1 MFERYTERAR
11 RVLFF
16 ARYEA
21 SQLGSISIE
30 TEHLLLGL
38 IREGKGLTSRIFARS
53 HLSLESIRKE
63 IEGRTVF
70 REKVSTSVEIPF
82 SAETKRVLQFA
93 AEEADRLLHNYIGTE
108 HLLLG
113 ILREE
118 RSVAATIL
126 MEKGMRLNTVR
137 EDIVALLNEKT
148 TLTRVK
154 ETPLLAEFS
163 RDLTEAAMK
172 NQLDPL
178 VGRHIEIERVQQ
190 VLCRRTKNN
199 AVLIGEPGVGKTA
212 IVEGLAQKIVYG
224 DVPHFLADKRLLALD
239 ISLIVAGTKYRGQ
252 FEERLKAIMKE
263 LTENPN
269 IIVFIDELHT
279 LVGAGS
285 AEGSLD
291 AANILKPALSRG
303 EIRCIGA
310 TTPSEYRKYIEKDRS
325 LERRFQAIKVDP
337 PNERETIEVLM
348 GVKDR
353 YETFHHVEYTTEAIE
368 AAVYQSSRYITDRF
382 LPDKAIDLVDEAGAR
397 AKLREAGYSEEF
409 GEINRSIRV
418 AVEQMETAVSEKNF
432 EKAQFY
438 REQEVQAREN
448 LQFVREKFDVKSSTR
463 RVVVGKGE
471 IDEVVSKWTGVPLT
485 SINQDE
491 GDKLLHMEDAL
502 HNRVISQD
510 AAISA
515 LSRAIRR
522 SRAGLKSPNRPVGS
536 FIFLGPTGVGKTE
549 LARAIANFLFGSDHA
564 LIRFDMSE
572 YMEKH
577 SVSKLIGS
585 PPGYVGHE
593 EGGQLTEKV
602 KRNPYSVVLLDE
614 VEKAH
619 PDLFNILLQV
629 FEDGHLTDG
638 LGNRVNFKNT
648 IIIMTSNI
656 GARFIQKKASLGF
669 QSADSGVISP
679 QRQRHGARRGEE
691 DVQPGV
697 HQPHRRDHRL
707 RGALGRRPPDHHQAA
722 REAGERQPG
731 RPPAPPRARAGS
743 HRLDHRADVQGS
755 LVRRPSAAPR
765 DPALYRG
772 SAVRGAHPRAPQGGR
787 HPGVPRC
794 GEPGVP
800 SGRRDRERPPAG
812 LTRLRM
818 GGPCH
823 GYGAA
828 SARPLGS
835 LARLRSSKLMAWPL
849 PGPSVRAAAGRS
861 QPPIMR
867 VFALLLVAL
876 AAAGEVRAQ
885 TPPAGTPVRPG
896 PVRRRRAIFPRRSA
910 ARPSRRPAGC
920 PRPAPARSS
929 TRSCSASR
937 SRAEAP

>member
-21 SQLGSISIE
+21 SQLGSVSIE

-38 IREGKGLTSRIFARS
+38 IREGKGLTSRIFQRS

-63 IEGRTVF
+63 VEGRTVF

-82 SAETKRVLQFA
+82 SGETKRVLQYA
-93 AEEADRLLHNYIGTE
+93 AEEADRLLHSYIGTE

-118 RSVAATIL
+118 RSVAASIL

-137 EDIVALLNEKT
+137 DDIVQLLNEKT
-148 TLTRVK
+148 SLTRVK

-163 RDLTEAAMK
+163 RDLTDLAMK
-172 NQLDPL
+172 NTLDPL
-178 VGRHIEIERVQQ
+178 VGREHEIERVQQ

-263 LTENPN
+263 LSENPN
-269 IIVFIDELHT
+269 VIVFIDELHT

-310 TTPSEYRKYIEKDRS
+310 TTPAEYRKYIEKDRS

-337 PNERETIEVLM
+337 PSEKETIEILR

-353 YETFHHVEYTTEAIE
+353 YESFHHVEFTQEALE

-409 GEINRSIRV
+409 GEINKTIRV
-418 AVEQMETAVSEKNF
+418 AVEQMESAVSAKDF
-432 EKAQFY
+432 ERANFY
-438 REQEVQAREN
+438 RQQEEAAREN
-448 LQFVREKFDVKSSTR
+448 LMSVRERFDVKSSAR
-463 RVVVGKGE
+463 RVVVNKQE
-471 IDEVVSKWTGVPLT
+471 IDEVVAKWTGVPMT
-485 SINQDE
+485 AINEDE
-491 GDKLLHMEDAL
+491 SSKLLRMEDEL
-502 HNRVISQD
+502 HHRVISQEK
-510 AAISA
+510 AISA

-522 SRAGLKSPNRPVGS
+522 SRAGLKAATRPVGS
-536 FIFLGPTGVGKTE
+536 FVFLGPTGVGKTE
-549 LARAIANFLFGSDHA
+549 LARALAHFLFGSDAA

-614 VEKAH
+614 IEKAH

-656 GARFIQKKASLGF
+656 GARYIQKKASLGF
-669 QSADSGVISP
+669 QSSDAKEI
-679 QRQRHGARRGEE
+679 ARSVSDMVLGE
-691 DVQPGV
+691 
-697 HQPHRRDHRL
+697 
-707 RGALGRRPPDHHQAA
+707 
-722 REAGERQPG
+722 
-731 RPPAPPRARAGS
+731 
-743 HRLDHRADVQGS
+743 
-755 LVRRPSAAPR
+755 VRRTFNPEFINR
-765 DPALYRG
+765 IDEIIVFEALSDDDLRQITTLLVG
-772 SAVRGAHPRAPQGGR
+772 QLNANLVD
-787 HPGVPRC
+787 
-794 GEPGVP
+794 
-800 SGRRDRERPPAG
+800 RRLTIRMATEAIDWIIDLTCKDRS
-812 LTRLRM
+812 
-818 GGPCH
+818 
-823 GYGAA
+823 YG
-828 SARPLGS
+828 ARPL
-835 LARLRSSKLMAWPL
+835 
-849 PGPSVRAAAGRS
+849 
-861 QPPIMR
+861 
-867 VFALLLVAL
+867 
-876 AAAGEVRAQ
+876 
-885 TPPAGTPVRPG
+885 
-896 PVRRRRAIFPRRSA
+896 RRAIQRYIEDPLAEELIRGDLKGGEFEVYVEGGALAYRALDADGTVAAPGRRLA
-910 ARPSRRPAGC
+910 
-920 PRPAPARSS
+920 SS
-929 TRSCSASR
+929 V
-937 SRAEAP
+937 

>member
-53 HLSLESIRKE
+53 HLSLENIRKE

-118 RSVAATIL
+118 RSVAASIL

-137 EDIVALLNEKT
+137 EDIVQLLNEKT

-163 RDLTEAAMK
+163 RDLTESAMK

-178 VGRHIEIERVQQ
+178 VGRDYELERVQQ

-224 DVPHFLADKRLLALD
+224 DVPHFLADKRILALD

-263 LTENPN
+263 LTDNPN
-269 IIVFIDELHT
+269 IIVFIYELHT

-310 TTPSEYRKYIEKDRS
+310 TTPAEYRKYIEKDRS

-337 PNERETIEVLM
+337 PGERE
-348 GVKDR
+348 
-353 YETFHHVEYTTEAIE
+353 
-368 AAVYQSSRYITDRF
+368 
-382 LPDKAIDLVDEAGAR
+382 AIDLVDEAGAR

-409 GEINRSIRV
+409 GEINKSIRV
-418 AVEQMETAVSEKNF
+418 AVEQMESAVSQKDF

-438 REQEVQAREN
+438 REQEVTAREN
-448 LQFVREKFDVKSSTR
+448 LQFVRERFDVKSSAR
-463 RVVVGKGE
+463 KVIVGKQE
-471 IDEVVSKWTGVPLT
+471 IDEVVAKWTGVPLA

-491 GDKLLHMEDAL
+491 GDKLLRMEQEL
-502 HNRVISQD
+502 HRRVISQEK
-510 AAISA
+510 AISA
-515 LSRAIRR
+515 ISRAIRR
-522 SRAGLKSPNRPVGS
+522 SRAGLKNPARPVGS
-536 FIFLGPTGVGKTE
+536 FVFLGPTGVGKTE
-549 LARAIANFLFGSDHA
+549 LARALANFLFGSDHA

-614 VEKAH
+614 IEKAH
-619 PDLFNILLQV
+619 PDIFNIL
-629 FEDGHLTDG
+629 
-638 LGNRVNFKNT
+638 
-648 IIIMTSNI
+648 TSNI
-656 GARFIQKKASLGF
+656 GARFIQKKSSMGF
-669 QSADSGVISP
+669 QSADTITIDKSVSDMVL
-679 QRQRHGARRGEE
+679 GEVKRTFNPE
-691 DVQPGV
+691 FINRIDEIIVF
-697 HQPHRRDHRL
+697 DALNDDDL
-707 RGALGRRPPDHHQAA
+707 R
-722 REAGERQPG
+722 
-731 RPPAPPRARAGS
+731 
-743 HRLDHRADVQGS
+743 
-755 LVRRPSAAPR
+755 
-765 DPALYRG
+765 
-772 SAVRGAHPRAPQGGR
+772 
-787 HPGVPRC
+787 
-794 GEPGVP
+794 
-800 SGRRDRERPPAG
+800 
-812 LTRLRM
+812 
-818 GGPCH
+818 
-823 GYGAA
+823 
-828 SARPLGS
+828 
-835 LARLRSSKLMAWPL
+835 K
-849 PGPSVRAAAGRS
+849 
-861 QPPIMR
+861 IM
-867 VFALLLVAL
+867 ALLVNQLNANLVDRKL
-876 AAAGEVRAQ
+876 R
-885 TPPAGTPVRPG
+885 
-896 PVRRRRAIFPRRSA
+896 
-910 ARPSRRPAGC
+910 
-920 PRPAPARSS
+920 
-929 TRSCSASR
+929 
-937 SRAEAP
+937 

>member
-172 NQLDPL
+172 NVLDPL
-178 VGRHIEIERVQQ
+178 VGRHIELERVQQ

-224 DVPHFLADKRLLALD
+224 DVPHFLADKRILALD

-310 TTPSEYRKYIEKDRS
+310 TTPAEYRKYIEKDRS
-325 LERRFQAIKVDP
+325 LERRFQAVKVDP
-337 PNERETIEVLM
+337 PSEKETIEVLM

-353 YETFHHVEYTTEAIE
+353 YEQFHHVEYTNEAIE

-397 AKLREAGYSEEF
+397 AKLREAGYNSEEF

-418 AVEQMETAVSEKNF
+418 AVEQMENAVSEKNF

-448 LQFVREKFDVKSSTR
+448 LQFVREKFDVKTNTR
-463 RVVVGKGE
+463 KVTVGKAD

-491 GDKLLHMEDAL
+491 GDKLIHMEESL
-502 HNRVISQD
+502 HNRVISQEK
-510 AAISA
+510 AISA

-522 SRAGLKSPNRPVGS
+522 SRAGLKNPNRPVGS
-536 FIFLGPTGVGKTE
+536 FVFLGPTGVGKTE
-549 LARAIANFLFGSDHA
+549 LARALANFLFGSDHA

-614 VEKAH
+614 IEKAH

-656 GARFIQKKASLGF
+656 GARFIQKKAGLGF
-669 QSADSGVISP
+669 QTADAGAIS
-679 QRQRHGARRGEE
+679 RSVSDMVLGEVRKTFNPE
-691 DVQPGV
+691 FINRIDEIIVFEALSDDDL
-697 HQPHRRDHRL
+697 RTITRL
-707 RGALGRRPPDHHQAA
+707 LVKQLNDNLVDRKI
-722 REAGERQPG
+722 
-731 RPPAPPRARAGS
+731 
-743 HRLDHRADVQGS
+743 RLDLATEVVDWVIEQT
-755 LVRRPSAAPR
+755 
-765 DPALYRG
+765 
-772 SAVRGAHPRAPQGGR
+772 
-787 HPGVPRC
+787 C
-794 GEPGVP
+794 K
-800 SGRRDRERPPAG
+800 DRS
-812 LTRLRM
+812 
-818 GGPCH
+818 
-823 GYGAA
+823 YG
-828 SARPLGS
+828 ARPLRRAIQRYIEDPLSEELIRGHLKGGDIDVYLEGGS
-835 LARLRSSKLMAWPL
+835 LAY
-849 PGPSVRAAAGRS
+849 
-861 QPPIMR
+861 
-867 VFALLLVAL
+867 
-876 AAAGEVRAQ
+876 
-885 TPPAGTPVRPG
+885 
-896 PVRRRRAIFPRRSA
+896 
-910 ARPSRRPAGC
+910 RPAGETQEG
-920 PRPAPARSS
+920 RRLV
-929 TRSCSASR
+929 
-937 SRAEAP
+937 

>member
-53 HLSLESIRKE
+53 HLSLENIRKE

-82 SAETKRVLQFA
+82 SAETKSVLKFA

-118 RSVAATIL
+118 RSVAASIL
-126 MEKGMRLNTVR
+126 MEKGMRLNAVR
-137 EDIVALLNEKT
+137 EDIVQLLNEKT
-148 TLTRVK
+148 TLPRVK

-163 RDLTEAAMK
+163 RDLTESAMK

-178 VGRHIEIERVQQ
+178 VGREHELERVQQ

-224 DVPHFLADKRLLALD
+224 DVPHFLADKRILALD

-263 LTENPN
+263 LTDNPN

-310 TTPSEYRKYIEKDRS
+310 TTPAEYRKYIEKDRS

-337 PNERETIEVLM
+337 PGESETIEILL

-353 YETFHHVEYTTEAIE
+353 YENFHHVEYTREALE
-368 AAVYQSSRYITDRF
+368 AAVYQSNRYITDRF

-397 AKLREAGYSEEF
+397 AKLREAGFSEEF
-409 GEINRSIRV
+409 GEINKSIRV
-418 AVEQMETAVSEKNF
+418 AVEQMESAVSQKDF
-432 EKAQFY
+432 EAAQRY
-438 REQEVQAREN
+438 REQELAAREN
-448 LQFVREKFDVKSSTR
+448 LVSVQQRFDVKSSR
-463 RVVVGKGE
+463 RVVVGKQE
-471 IDEVVSKWTGVPLT
+471 IDEVVAKWTGVPIT

-491 GDKLLHMEDAL
+491 GDKLLRMEGEL
-502 HNRVISQD
+502 HKRVVSQEK
-510 AAISA
+510 AISA
-515 LSRAIRR
+515 IPRAIRR
-522 SRAGLKSPNRPVGS
+522 SRAGLKNPNRPVGS
-536 FIFLGPTGVGKTE
+536 FVFLGPTGVGKTE
-549 LARAIANFLFGSDHA
+549 LARALANFLFGSDHA

-619 PDLFNILLQV
+619 PDIFNILLQV

-656 GARFIQKKASLGF
+656 GARFIQKKSSMGF
-669 QSADSGVISP
+669 QSADTGEIAKSVTDMVLGEVKRTFNPEFIN
-679 QRQRHGARRGEE
+679 RIDEIIVFEALTDEDLRRIMLLLI
-691 DVQPGV
+691 DQ
-697 HQPHRRDHRL
+697 L
-707 RGALGRRPPDHHQAA
+707 NANL
-722 REAGERQPG
+722 
-731 RPPAPPRARAGS
+731 
-743 HRLDHRADVQGS
+743 LDRK
-755 LVRRPSAAPR
+755 LKI
-765 DPALYRG
+765 
-772 SAVRGAHPRAPQGGR
+772 
-787 HPGVPRC
+787 
-794 GEPGVP
+794 
-800 SGRRDRERPPAG
+800 G
-812 LTRLRM
+812 LTSEVVDWIIEATCKDRS
-818 GGPCH
+818 
-823 GYGAA
+823 YG
-828 SARPLGS
+828 ARPL
-835 LARLRSSKLMAWPL
+835 
-849 PGPSVRAAAGRS
+849 
-861 QPPIMR
+861 
-867 VFALLLVAL
+867 
-876 AAAGEVRAQ
+876 
-885 TPPAGTPVRPG
+885 
-896 PVRRRRAIFPRRSA
+896 RRAIQRYVEDPLSEELIRGHLRGGDIEVYLEA
-910 ARPSRRPAGC
+910 GALAYRPAGEL
-920 PRPAPARSS
+920 
-929 TRSCSASR
+929 
-937 SRAEAP
+937 EAGRRLA